1 MSETRYYVVDLHIL
15 PEDLE
20 EANVNEFCD
29 EDFMDIAEMQGYAF
43 SQQGFETQWN
53 LGNIPVDSYLRIIN
67 STIDNEELE
76 SDINV
81 DDIIY
86 GDEAEQYLTEVLDGE
101 VGELMFHHKSGKNL
115 AGCYQD
121 GDHWVA
127 FDNTTNECW
136 VEEFESENES
146 IEWINKYNN

>member
-1 MSETRYYVVDLHIL
+1 MIETRYYVVDLHIL

-29 EDFMDIAEMQGYAF
+29 EDFMDIAEMQGYTF

-53 LGNIPVDSYLRIIN
+53 LGNIPITSYLRIIN
-67 STIDNEELE
+67 STIDNVE
-76 SDINV
+76 SDVNM
-81 DDIIY
+81 DDVIY

-101 VGELMFHHKSGKNL
+101 NGQLMFHHKSGRNL
-115 AGCYQD
+115 SGYYQD

-127 FDNTTNECW
+127 FDNTDNECW
-136 VEEFESENES
+136 VEEFDSENES
-146 IEWINKYNN
+146 IEWINKYK